1 MTKKKS
7 AAAPP
12 SAASVAN
19 ASSPPSP
26 KNGSSNGKTSSKTT
40 AVDDGRHDH
49 DAVSVSKLLNLQS
62 LFGDKSSYQQVAKE
76 FHLYH
81 KNTANVA
88 MHLLTTVLGVW
99 GTVQLVLLYF
109 GDNSGGVSLDTAA
122 NHLVGPLLVASY
134 AAFVA
139 MTAPAKIGI
148 LHGALLVV
156 MPHPATVLKVVEA
169 IVESS
174 ALSSTHLLS
183 LLHGVTEM
191 QLCLAAIVLGYG
203 LQDLAHYVC
212 AEPTYLGSY
221 ITTQPYLLVMHTVW
235 LLPLVLEA
243 CILRSWFLPQLLV
256 PRRRLFAL
264 NTVASQPAVDE
275 LRAWIAANVPE
286 TAETTHVW
294 PHRNDGTTKH
304 VTALEQDASILAG
317 FRTIFPAAEYDIV
330 PVRDMNEIYVTAVG
344 SKSEINSDA
353 VFYTPHVDGPYWWL
367 PGASL
372 YRVLVATTEN
382 RLVRT
387 RFNLQHPSSDCV
399 VDLYG
404 VLGFD
409 YNRELHW
416 IDHVPH
422 ATNQER
428 RSLIKLHFCV
438 YPKGWTKYGALAAHW
453 NSAYNTWARNN
464 FLRTLRPSGLYENG
478 LAWWIW
484 LTTWV
489 NATLEEAV
497 GWTNLVYVAAA
508 FGVSLILNQPWIF
521 VILTSFRHYA
531 MYIATFA
538 FRENVAH
545 GVLMRDAK
553 LYKTL
558 SMLHLTRLLLPVV
571 ELPKDV
577 PMLALAS
584 CGFALTLLAT
594 YRLGMVRTYFGTEL
608 GLVPPKFITDFP
620 YGTIPH
626 PMIVGQI
633 FGMSVLL
640 ASLHPR
646 LTPAVIAVLAAH
658 IGSYTGHMVQEIL
671 TSAY

>member
-1 MTKKKS
+1 MAKTKTN
-7 AAAPP
+7 AAPP
-12 SAASVAN
+12 SAAAN
-19 ASSPPSP
+19 ASPHGNP
-26 KNGSSNGKTSSKTT
+26 K
-40 AVDDGRHDH
+40 RHDH
-49 DAVSVSKLLNLQS
+49 DAVSMASLLNFRS
-62 LFGDKSSYQQVAKE
+62 LVGTDKSSYRQVAKE

-81 KNTANVA
+81 RNTANVA
-88 MHLLTTVLGVW
+88 MHLLTTLLGVW

-109 GDNSGGVSLDTAA
+109 DKHGEETAA
-122 NHLVGPLLVASY
+122 TTTTTTTTHLVGPLLVASY

-139 MTAPAKIGI
+139 MTTPAKIGL
-148 LHGALLVV
+148 LHGALLVL
-156 MPHPATVLKVVEA
+156 MPRPATVLRVVA
-169 IVESS
+169 TVLESS
-174 ALSSTHLLS
+174 VFSNTSLSSLVDS
-183 LLHGVTEM
+183 VTEM
-191 QLCLAAIVLGYG
+191 QLCLAAIVMGYG
-203 LQDLAHYVC
+203 LQDLAHYLC

-221 ITTQPYLLVMHTVW
+221 IATQPYLLVMHTVW

-243 CILRSWFLPQLLV
+243 CILRHWFVPQLLV
-256 PRRRLFAL
+256 PRQRLFAL
-264 NTVASQPAVDE
+264 QTVASKAAVDE

-294 PHRNDGTTKH
+294 PHKNDGTTQH

-317 FRTIFPAAEYDIV
+317 FRTIFPAVEYDIV

-387 RFNLQHPSSDCV
+387 RFNLQHPASDSV

-416 IDHVPH
+416 IDHVPNV
-422 ATNQER
+422 TNPER

-438 YPKGWTKYGALAAHW
+438 YPRGWTRYGALASQW

-484 LTTWV
+484 LTTWI
-489 NATLEEAV
+489 NAALEETV
-497 GWTNLVYVAAA
+497 GWTNLVYVLIA
-508 FGVSLILNQPWIF
+508 FGMSRALNQPWLF

-531 MYIATFA
+531 MYVATFA
-538 FRENVAH
+538 FRDNVAH

-553 LYKTL
+553 LYKTI
-558 SMLHLTRLLLPVV
+558 SMLHLARLLLPVV
-571 ELPKDV
+571 QFPQDV

-584 CGFALTLLAT
+584 CGFSLTLLAT

-633 FGMSVLL
+633 FGLSVLL
-640 ASLHPR
+640 ASLHAR
-646 LTPAVIAVLAAH
+646 LSPQVIALLAAH
-658 IGSYTGHMVQEIL
+658 IGSYTLHMVQEIL